1 MEILQALQ
9 LNVWLLYV
17 SALFVN
23 IILYE
28 SWFVRLTS
36 WGMFF
41 FIIFCLYLY
50 IEIYIYLNEI
60 SWYMNSLFSIFLFIS
75 ISEIIF

>member
-9 LNVWLLYV
+9 LNVWLLYL

-41 FIIFCLYLY
+41 LLFFAFIYT
-50 IEIYIYLNEI
+50 
-60 SWYMNSLFSIFLFIS
+60 
-75 ISEIIF
+75 